1 MTVRVNALTFNQLM
15 HAHRQRVYSMA
26 WHVLGDADEAADVA
40 QDVFIRLWEN
50 RSEVDTERVG
60 AWLTKVTRNAAID
73 AWRRRRTRQ
82 NVYSTDTETVE
93 ALPGLSRGPERETR
107 AELFRDRLREALD
120 TLGEPHR
127 SIVILR
133 EIQEYQYDEISEA
146 LELPLNTVKV
156 YLHRARKS
164 LRAELGEDVRYDY
177 AE

>member
-1 MTVRVNALTFNQLM
+1 M

-50 RSEVDTERVG
+50 RSDVDTDRVG

-82 NVYSTDTETVE
+82 NVYATDTETVE
-93 ALPGLSRGPERETR
+93 ALPGHVRGPEGETR
-107 AELFRDRLREALD
+107 AELFRDRLRTALA

-146 LELPLNTVKV
+146 LDLPLNTVKV
-156 YLHRARKS
+156 YLHRARKT